1 MSTSLRRLPLAVL
14 LLLGLILPAACAEP
28 GATDLWSSSTINR
41 AKQRGRIRVA
51 MEPKFPPFESIKGGE
66 LVGFDVDLARTL
78 AEEAEIEVEFVQ
90 VDWKGIIS
98 TLESDRCDMIISG
111 MTATPLRALR
121 VSYSDPYFHTITC
134 LLVSKERAS
143 DVKVLEDLNQPGR
156 RVVVKTGTTG
166 HNAAKRYLSKAEIVP
181 LDDEVDAANEV
192 GNGRADAFLYDKKQ
206 ILIYGEKHKEK
217 TFTLLDPVS
226 VEPYCI
232 AVRKGDPDT
241 VAWLNLVLHHMRR
254 DGRLEKLYAKY
265 GLENA
270 DG

>member
-1 MSTSLRRLPLAVL
+1 MTTYLRLALALFVL
-14 LLLGLILPAACAEP
+14 ALASCGDP
-28 GATDLWSSSTINR
+28 GTTDLWGSATINQ
-41 AKQRGRIRVA
+41 AKQRGRLRVA
-51 MEPKFPPFESIKGGE
+51 MEPKFPPFESIKDGKP
-66 LVGFDVDLARTL
+66 VGFDVDLARIL
-78 AEEAEIEVEFVQ
+78 AEEAEIEVEFVL

-98 TLESDRCDMIISG
+98 TLESDRCDLIISG

-121 VSYSDPYFHTITC
+121 VSYSEPYFHTITC
-134 LLVSKERAS
+134 LLVSKERAA
-143 DVKVLEDLNQPGR
+143 DVKRLEDLNRPGR

-166 HNAAKRYLSKAEIVP
+166 HNAAKRYLAQAEIVP

-192 GNGRADAFLYDKKQ
+192 GTGRADAFLYDKKQ
-206 ILIYGEKHKEK
+206 ILIYGEKHKDT